1 MHESVVEQVSPLKPV
16 GCAPNRGPVPRICPL
31 CSRWL
36 ELVDVAGQQVHCC
49 AHCSIA
55 WRAGS
60 GSPTASRAT
69 SRSGSALFCPDCD
82 DRVLTFMGATDR
94 GEEWRCL
101 GCHGRLV
108 RLGGVAEPPPRKP
121 SRDVEI
127 AGLATEA
134 LEIIAEVFLG

>member
-1 MHESVVEQVSPLKPV
+1 M
-16 GCAPNRGPVPRICPL
+16 PRNCPL
-31 CSRWL
+31 CFRRL
-36 ELVDVAGQQVHCC
+36 ELVDVSDQKVYCC

-60 GSPTASRAT
+60 ESSTANRTTA
-69 SRSGSALFCPDCD
+69 RSGTALFCPDCD
-82 DRVLTFMGATDR
+82 DRILTRMGATDR

-108 RLGGVAEPPPRKP
+108 RLAGVAQPPPLRKP

-134 LEIIAEVFLG
+134 LAFIAGIYLG